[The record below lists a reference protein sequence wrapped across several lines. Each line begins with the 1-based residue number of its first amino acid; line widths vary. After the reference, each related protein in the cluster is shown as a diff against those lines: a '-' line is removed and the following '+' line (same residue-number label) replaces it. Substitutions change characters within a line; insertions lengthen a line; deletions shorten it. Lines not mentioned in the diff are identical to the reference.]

1 MKKKPKQEGAAS
13 NNSSVKKHQIRTN
26 INPSLVAIYYL
37 VRRTSSDIDRVTSWS
52 WYFHRVLTSMTF
64 LTLRP
69 SISRMVLGH
78 ALSLLNKVQ
87 VLIAVHSVCTERTE
101 PVMLSL
107 AERQLLH
114 VV

>member
-1 MKKKPKQEGAAS
+1 
-13 NNSSVKKHQIRTN
+13 
-26 INPSLVAIYYL
+26 
-37 VRRTSSDIDRVTSWS
+37 
-52 WYFHRVLTSMTF
+52 MTF